1 MIRTTI
7 LKVTQFQI
15 YTYAIREEF
24 DSLEYFGIIA
34 FVLVLSQIGYSS
46 KIKKLESEIKNLKRK
61 IKGEDELSK
70 LLKDLIGQKC
80 LINCDGAVIFTGK
93 TEIECEVLDVDDEW
107 VKITFKDKKG
117 VTKTNIIRIE
127 SIDNIEI
134 IN

>member
-1 MIRTTI
+1 
-7 LKVTQFQI
+7 
-15 YTYAIREEF
+15 
-24 DSLEYFGIIA
+24 LEYFGVIA
-34 FVLVLSQIGYSS
+34 FILVLSQIGYSS